1 MNKQQVTISSLLFL
15 IFILAT
21 FLALNFAKDRLEL
34 EAALLENDENFKKQ
48 SNLEYIIF
56 DNEYKIIEQFSPNL
70 GNLNEI
76 YKNIKFEKINFKQ
89 NKKTKKFEFFYITKN
104 NNLIIV
110 IYKSF
115 FEIFNKLIF
124 CIYFLLFFT
133 ALLFLKFSRKKD
145 ENIKEILLKN
155 IFENSFE
162 AIFLTDKNG
171 FIKNVNDVFL
181 KATG

>member
-1 MNKQQVTISSLLFL
+1 MNKQQVTISSLLIL

-21 FLALNFAKDRLEL
+21 FLALNFAEDRLKL

-48 SNLEYIIF
+48 SDLEYIIF

-76 YKNIKFEKINFKQ
+76 YQNIKFEKINFKQ

-104 NNLIIV
+104 NGLIII

-115 FEIFNKLIF
+115 F
-124 CIYFLLFFT
+124 
-133 ALLFLKFSRKKD
+133 
-145 ENIKEILLKN
+145 
-155 IFENSFE
+155 
-162 AIFLTDKNG
+162 
-171 FIKNVNDVFL
+171 
-181 KATG
+181 